1 MLVKETIKSNIKEAF
16 NTVRGDTDSPDLS
29 IDDLSGIL
37 ADAVIEAIKSMQ
49 ITYTAGLM
57 APPAGGPVTGTLNY
71 TIS

>member
-1 MLVKETIKSNIKEAF
+1 MLVKETIKANIREAF
-16 NTVRGDTDSPDLS
+16 NTVRGDTDSPDIS

-57 APPAGGPVTGTLNY
+57 APPMGGAVTGTFQCE
-71 TIS
+71 IQ